1 MTENTTPFDQANL
14 ATVMETLKNYSVDYS
29 HLGED
34 YIISRISAVKPQ
46 FKRKL
51 MGRFDGL
58 TVLVSVK
65 GTLHLTLNMESVTVK
80 PNSAVF
86 IAPETFLRPEKVEE
100 EELEFFMLF
109 LSNRFIHGINFDM
122 NAVNT
127 SLLASNDPVLQLT
140 PQRTEVLRRYFD
152 LLHLTSLENNSYSR
166 HIARS
171 LAEAAGYQLMA
182 YGEEAARRM
191 SEEQQPKTRRAT
203 YVRTFLGLVRDNHR
217 RERSIGFYADRMF
230 ISPKYL
236 SLIIKEAT
244 GKSAAE
250 WIDQYVIQEAKNLL
264 RYSGKNVQ
272 QIAYEL
278 NFTNQSSF
286 GKYFKHI
293 TGLSPTQFQNS

>member
-1 MTENTTPFDQANL
+1 MKGFDSNIEQVKLTT
-14 ATVMETLKNYSVDYS
+14 VIESLKNYSVDYS

-34 YIISRISAVKPQ
+34 YIISRISSHNTHFQKSIM
-46 FKRKL
+46 R
-51 MGRFDGL
+51 RYDGL
-58 TVLVSVK
+58 TVLIAAK
-65 GTLHLTLNMESVTVK
+65 GTVHLTVNLDRITVP
-80 PNSAVF
+80 PNSIVF
-86 IAPETFLRPEKVEE
+86 IAPETFFKPTAWEGD
-100 EELEFFMLF
+100 ELDVYLLF
-109 LSNRFIHGINFDM
+109 LSNRFISGINFDL

-127 SLLASNDPVLQLT
+127 NLLSSQDPMLQLT
-140 PQRTEVLRRYFD
+140 PERVDVLRRYFE
-152 LLHLTSLENNSYSR
+152 LLHLTSLEDNNYSR

-182 YGEEAARRM
+182 FSEEAARLKDAD
-191 SEEQQPKTRRAT
+191 QPRSRRAT
-203 YVRTFLGLVRDNHR
+203 YVRNFLRLVRDHHR
-217 RERSIGFYADRMF
+217 KERAIGFYADRMF

-286 GKYFKHI
+286 GKYFKHL

>member
-1 MTENTTPFDQANL
+1 MTENTTPFDKANL

-51 MGRFDGL
+51 MGRFNGI
-58 TVLVSVK
+58 TVLVSVR
-65 GTLHLTLNMESVTVK
+65 GTLHLTLNMESVVVK

-86 IAPETFLRPEKVEE
+86 IAPETFLRPEKVDE

-109 LSNRFIHGINFDM
+109 LSNRFMHGINFDM

-127 SLLASNDPVLQLT
+127 SLLASNDPVLELT
-140 PQRTEVLRRYFD
+140 PERTEVLRRYFD
-152 LLHLTSLENNSYSR
+152 LLHLTSLEDNNYSR

-182 YGEEAARRM
+182 YGEEAVRRM
-191 SEEQQPKTRRAT
+191 SEEQPRTRRAT
-203 YVRTFLGLVRDNHR
+203 YVRTFLELVRDNHR